1 MELIKEIIKA
11 FCVTGIIL
19 SITEYLLPN
28 NDYKKCVK
36 FIIGLIFIISVVSP
50 FFEDGLSLNLNIV
63 DSPDLSKIESLEEE
77 VTDVLIEDYKERLES
92 SITQTLKENG
102 IDVLSVDIKA
112 TSDEYNNIEI
122 EKIVVSSD
130 DSEQE
135 IQNVIKDFLETEDI
149 EIEIK
154 KN

>member
-11 FCVTGIIL
+11 FCIIGIIL
-19 SITEYLLPN
+19 SITEFLLPN

-36 FIIGLIFIISVVSP
+36 FIIGLIFIISVVNP
-50 FFEDGLSLNLNIV
+50 FFEDGLSLNLNII
-63 DSPDLSKIESLEEE
+63 DSPDLSKIETLEEE
-77 VTDVLIEDYKERLES
+77 VTDALIEDYKESLES
-92 SITQTLKENG
+92 SITQMLNEKG
-102 IDVLSVDIKA
+102 IDVSSVDIKA

-130 DSEQE
+130 DSEEE

-154 KN
+154 KD

>member
-63 DSPDLSKIESLEEE
+63 DSPDLSKIESLEQE
-77 VTDVLIEDYKERLES
+77 VTDALVEDYKESLES

-112 TSDEYNNIEI
+112 ISDEYNNIEI

-130 DSEQE
+130 DSEKE